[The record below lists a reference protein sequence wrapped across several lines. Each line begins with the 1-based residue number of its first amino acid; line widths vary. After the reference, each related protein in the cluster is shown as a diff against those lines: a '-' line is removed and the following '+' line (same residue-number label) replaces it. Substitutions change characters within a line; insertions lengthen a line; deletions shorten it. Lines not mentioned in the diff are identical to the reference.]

1 MHLKLVNILT
11 KNYYEIR
18 MKEIFLEVNNVAFE
32 KTMENLR
39 KHRDIKPVTAEAQRN
54 YLVPELNYQTE
65 KNFQIIYQQQK

>member
-65 KNFQIIYQQQK
+65 KNFQIIY